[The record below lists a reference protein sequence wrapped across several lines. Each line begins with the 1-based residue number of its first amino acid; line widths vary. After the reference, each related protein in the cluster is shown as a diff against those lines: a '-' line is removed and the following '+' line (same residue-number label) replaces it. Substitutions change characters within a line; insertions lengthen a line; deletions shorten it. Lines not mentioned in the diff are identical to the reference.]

1 MVKKFEPVL
10 VELRIRLCRELI
22 EDLPLRM
29 HILQQII
36 QVLLILADLQ
46 VIRPPSVLLEYGPE
60 LLPVTHE
67 LLGDKV

>member
-36 QVLLILADLQ
+36 QVLLILTDL
-46 VIRPPSVLLEYGPE
+46 RLLDLLRYSLNTGPNFSQ
-60 LLPVTHE
+60 
-67 LLGDKV
+67 